1 MNVVISS
8 VNCYDVHVGEVYDSI
23 NRSFQVKMV
32 LGFLN

>member
-1 MNVVISS
+1 MNVVG
-8 VNCYDVHVGEVYDSI
+8 YDVHVGEVYDSI